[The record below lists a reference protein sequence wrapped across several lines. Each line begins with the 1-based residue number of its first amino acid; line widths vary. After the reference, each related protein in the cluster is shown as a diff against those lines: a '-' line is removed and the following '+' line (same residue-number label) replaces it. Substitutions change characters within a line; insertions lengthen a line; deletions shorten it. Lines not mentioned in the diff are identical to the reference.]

1 MLITRECVGKS
12 NLERSPHEATVE
24 VRGKI
29 NIGHLIARD
38 VNVTRSI
45 FDVAMTRSIFGCN
58 FLAHGDCIG
67 GGGFNRGF
75 NGGNNIYANGV
86 AAGGDDATGDRR
98 SAKNG

>member
-1 MLITRECVGKS
+1 MGTGGASANHTRECVGKS

-38 VNVTRSI
+38 VSV
-45 FDVAMTRSIFGCN
+45 TRSIFGCN
-58 FLAHGDCIG
+58 FLVHSDCIGG

-75 NGGNNIYANGV
+75 NGGNNIYADGV
-86 AAGGDDATGDRR
+86 AEGGADATGDRR
-98 SAKNG
+98 SANNG

>member
-1 MLITRECVGKS
+1 VLITRECVGKS

-38 VNVTRSI
+38 VSVTRSI

-75 NGGNNIYANGV
+75 NGGNNIYA
-86 AAGGDDATGDRR
+86 DGDRR